1 MARRY
6 KSKESL
12 ESYNN
17 KSVSTK
23 NVLYYNAMKSRN
35 LDAIFGVPYQ
45 FMEDVDPRLRSGNS
59 NNGLGAIYS
68 ERIFTHMPL
77 LFLTPCKQKFM
88 PEFSKDDQAKVI
100 NDLLSGGGNPSAASS
115 ITTTG
120 RYYTTEFDWR
130 EYYNY
135 VNTMCREVACF
146 LGIGDETL
154 PLEKNDNKKLREV
167 DWEKVR
173 NSSFNKK
180 FDLNTSHSVLF
191 YLDGGATM
199 DDSFSNTTTESA
211 LASTINGM
219 ADQVNELK
227 FLLGESSAAS
237 ALVELGNMVSSG
249 VSGAMSGI
257 FGGGASELMG
267 GMLADLSSNG
277 IKTIVSGGKILFPK
291 IWSNSEFDRSYN
303 FNIKLRSP
311 DHDSLSI
318 YLNILVPY
326 LHALAFVLPKQSNAS
341 LNGYVSPFLLRAY
354 CKGFFNIDC
363 GMVTSLSVSRGAE
376 AQWND
381 DGLPTQMDISMTI
394 EDLYSGL
401 SMTSMNEVEDS
412 DGPVTGLINKIGG
425 AAGANVIS
433 VVRNTAMVDYL
444 ANLAGLNVG
453 QEELGRKVKL
463 ATYLLKDSVREI
475 PNKLFSEFGEAG
487 AKWFYNTFYKNL
499 H

>member
-1 MARRY
+1 MARSY
-6 KSKESL
+6 KSKESIAKY
-12 ESYNN
+12 ENN
-17 KSVSTK
+17 ARAERNTD
-23 NVLYYNAMKSRN
+23 YYNAMKSSN
-35 LDAIFGVPYQ
+35 LNGIFGVPYQ
-45 FMEDVDPRLRSGNS
+45 FMDDVDPRLEKSKNN

-88 PEFSKDDQAKVI
+88 PEFTKEDQSKVLDS
-100 NDLLSGGGNPSAASS
+100 LLSGNADAANSISGN
-115 ITTTG
+115 G
-120 RYYTTEFDWR
+120 RYYTTDFDA
-130 EYYNY
+130 EQYYGY

-146 LGIGDETL
+146 LGIGDVKL
-154 PLEKNDNKKLREV
+154 PISNQPLKRI
-167 DWEKVR
+167 DWGTIR
-173 NSSFNKK
+173 NSKFN
-180 FDLNTSHSVLF
+180 NTLQTKDSVLF

-199 DDSFSNTTTESA
+199 DDSFSNSTTESA

-237 ALVELGNMVSSG
+237 ALMELGNMVSSG

-257 FGGGASELMG
+257 FGGNSSELMG

-401 SMTSMNEVEDS
+401 SMTSMNDVGDS
-412 DGPVTGLINKIGG
+412 DGLVSGIWNGIKG
-425 AAGANVIS
+425 AAGGNVVA
-433 VVRNTAMVDYL
+433 VVKNTAMVDYL
-444 ANLAGLNVG
+444 ANLAGLNVA
-453 QEELGRKVKL
+453 EEPLGRRVTL
-463 ATYLLKDSVREI
+463 ATFLLSSTVPETGHRI
-475 PNKLFSEFGEAG
+475 WSRFGEEG
-487 AKWFYNTFYKNL
+487 AKWFYNTFYRKLN
-499 H
+499 